1 MAVTVA
7 SLPELDMHKSELWG
21 GRQQEWGIL
30 NQRDALGSKQ
40 CIWSP
45 GLDITV
51 GIRLYLQTFMRNRVA
66 FKIAQHWL
74 LISRNVLSQAS
85 LVVHFVFLILIG
97 KVTFYFYSLPVTLL
111 FSRLSTVFCRL
122 PPKGILLTQG
132 MIDAVKFP
140 FWNPLSSFRGSN
152 RKMTWSLV
160 WINSLL
166 LNVAWRCIF
175 GFWYYNIH
183 GSSFLLLPNSYT
195 CCQFG
200 M

>member
-1 MAVTVA
+1 MNWNI
-7 SLPELDMHKSELWG
+7 SEAGLSCRVLWG
-21 GRQQEWGIL
+21 TWWHSKIFRTVTLKCQQLCLASSIL
-30 NQRDALGSKQ
+30 
-40 CIWSP
+40 SP
-45 GLDITV
+45 LFLFL
-51 GIRLYLQTFMRNRVA
+51 RANW
-66 FKIAQHWL
+66 KSNL
-74 LISRNVLSQAS
+74 LFL
-85 LVVHFVFLILIG
+85 LFTCHFVILM
-97 KVTFYFYSLPVTLL
+97 SQ
-111 FSRLSTVFCRL
+111 TVFCRL
-122 PPKGILLTQG
+122 PPKGILLIQG

-166 LNVAWRCIF
+166 LNVPWRCIF

-195 CCQFG
+195 CCHFG